1 MKIWRRKILDLSKI
15 IEYAHSKNAVTESTP
30 FGDNVL
36 VYKVGNKM
44 FLLLSL
50 ASVPNRVSVKC
61 DPEYAVELREKFNYV
76 IAGYHLNKTHWNTI
90 ILENEVNFEFIKE
103 QIDNSYDLIVN
114 SLSKKLRSEILK
126 LTQ

>member
-103 QIDNSYDLIVN
+103 QIDNSYYLIVN

>member
-1 MKIWRRKILDLSKI
+1 MKIWRHKILDLSKI

>member
-1 MKIWRRKILDLSKI
+1 MLDLSKI
-15 IEYAHSKNAVTESTP
+15 IDYSLSKNAVQQSTP

-50 ASVPNRVSVKC
+50 DSVPNRVSVKC
-61 DPEYAVELREKFNYV
+61 DPEYALELREQFNYV
-76 IAGYHLNKTHWNTI
+76 IGGYHLNKTHWNTI
-90 ILENEVNFEFIKE
+90 ILESEVNFEFIKE

-114 SLSKKLRSEILK
+114 SLSKKLQSEILK
-126 LTQ
+126 LQ

>member
-1 MKIWRRKILDLSKI
+1 LKIWRHKILDLSKI